1 MRIPY
6 VTPICALLMLGDCP
20 PRRNPARANPRRGK
34 ISVNFGHIVKLDIT
48 SPCEG
53 EVSDANSDMTARF
66 TMTNQRHKGF
76 IVSLWMKNQMLGT
89 PSQLG
94 AEKL

>member
-1 MRIPY
+1 MRVRIPY
-6 VTPICALLMLGDCP
+6 VTPICALPCEECT
-20 PRRNPARANPRRGK
+20 ANPRRGK

-53 EVSDANSDMTARF
+53 EDSDANSDMTARF

-76 IVSLWMKNQMLGT
+76 IVSLWMKNQVLGIL
-89 PSQLG
+89 SQLR